1 MSSLELLAELACN
14 RAPLPASE
22 STQSVQST
30 QLTPPRPRTPSSL
43 GSFSFGTPSLTP
55 TRPRT
60 PSLSPVS
67 TPSTV
72 RLTPEIPD
80 REVSD
85 NNLLTPER
93 IRRYK
98 SNSCD
103 RDTRIRIQLLH
114 SIGWKY
120 ADIAQH
126 LKVTIRQVQYAVTHR
141 LTPQHRMKKGPAPV
155 IRTPHR
161 QELKAWLNESP
172 SRRDI
177 PWPEIPL
184 ILEWNYG
191 ERAVAPT
198 LTLTNRL
205 KRFRFSDDHSDWQY
219 EEWSLVL
226 WTDETWARGGSHG
239 RRFVTIMDGEELD
252 FITPS
257 EKKKGWLFW
266 ASFAGRRKGPCLF
279 WEDEWG
285 TVTAESYQE
294 HIVPLIHE
302 FMRQNPGLILMQ
314 DNAPSHRARSTIA
327 ELTRRG
333 CCLMWWP
340 PCSPDLNPIE
350 HVWQWMK
357 DWIARFYPERMT
369 KAQLRQ
375 AVYAAWDA
383 VPEDFLESLVHS
395 MPKRVNDVFM
405 HGGGNSRY

>member
-14 RAPLPASE
+14 TAPLPSE
-22 STQSVQST
+22 LTQLVQST
-30 QLTPPRPRTPSSL
+30 QLTSLCPR
-43 GSFSFGTPSLTP
+43 TPSLTP

-60 PSLSPVS
+60 PSLSSIS

-80 REVSD
+80 NEVSD
-85 NNLLTPER
+85 NGLLTLER

-103 RDTRIRIQLLH
+103 RDTRIKIQLLY

-155 IRTPHR
+155 IRTPRR

-191 ERAVAPT
+191 ERAVARAIKSLGYKRRIKKKKPT

-205 KRFRFSDDHSDWQY
+205 KQFRFLDDYSDWQY
-219 EEWSLVL
+219 EEWSLAL
-226 WTDETWARGGSHG
+226 WTDETWARGGSH
-239 RRFVTIMDGEELD
+239 
-252 FITPS
+252 
-257 EKKKGWLFW
+257 
-266 ASFAGRRKGPCLF
+266 
-279 WEDEWG
+279 
-285 TVTAESYQE
+285 
-294 HIVPLIHE
+294 
-302 FMRQNPGLILMQ
+302 
-314 DNAPSHRARSTIA
+314 
-327 ELTRRG
+327 
-333 CCLMWWP
+333 
-340 PCSPDLNPIE
+340 
-350 HVWQWMK
+350 
-357 DWIARFYPERMT
+357 
-369 KAQLRQ
+369 
-375 AVYAAWDA
+375 
-383 VPEDFLESLVHS
+383 
-395 MPKRVNDVFM
+395 
-405 HGGGNSRY
+405 SR